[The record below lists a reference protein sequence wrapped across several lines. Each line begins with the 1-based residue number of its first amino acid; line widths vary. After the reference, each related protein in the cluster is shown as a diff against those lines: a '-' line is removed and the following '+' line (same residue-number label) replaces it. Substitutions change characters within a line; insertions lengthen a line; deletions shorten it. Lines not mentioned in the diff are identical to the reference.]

1 MTLSTEP
8 DEAPASSVT
17 GSSLELSHIIKS
29 FPGVQAVRDVS
40 LTIAAGEVVA
50 VVGENGAGKSTLMR
64 VAGGVYP
71 LQSYSGSV
79 LLDGRA
85 VEFHSVADAERAG
98 IVLVS
103 QEVQDIPAMTVSEN
117 IFLNHELGF
126 PLDVGEMRR
135 RSADLLARYG
145 SKIDPRVKMGQLGVG
160 QRQMVMLTRALVNEA
175 KFVIFDEPTASLA
188 GHEVAAF
195 FKMVRRLTASGV
207 GCAFVSHRIDEVFEI
222 ADRIAIMR
230 NGELVGISEK
240 RQTTLREVV
249 RSMVGRE
256 LAAGHLRERVVP
268 GDVRLELNHY
278 CLSKPGRAEQF
289 VVNDVSFYVRA
300 GEIVGLFGL
309 MGAGRTELASGLVG
323 TWPGLRSGECRI
335 RGEAA
340 VVGSP
345 SGAIR
350 RGMTLLTEDRR
361 RLGLFTKMNVRDNVN
376 LGSLQDVSK
385 FQVVDDERALAR
397 TAQFGKQLGI
407 KAPSWLG
414 SVANLSGGN
423 QQKVLLARL
432 LAMQPSVVILD
443 EPTRGIDV
451 GAKAE
456 IFALLNS
463 LTKEGLAVLL
473 ISSELNEVV
482 EMSDRI
488 VGLYK
493 GRVVATFDQPPFD
506 QRAILEAATGGSAP
520 ASEQ

>member
-1 MTLSTEP
+1 MTLTT
-8 DEAPASSVT
+8 DRDDGPANSVRS
-17 GSSLELSHIIKS
+17 SSLELSHIVKT

-40 LTIAAGEVVA
+40 LTISSGEVVA

-64 VAGGVYP
+64 VASGVYP

-79 LLDGRA
+79 RLDGQV
-85 VEFHSVADAERAG
+85 VEFHSVADAESAG

-103 QEVQDIPAMTVSEN
+103 QEVQDVPAMTVAEN
-117 IFLNHELGF
+117 IFLNHEIGF

-135 RSADLLARYG
+135 RSTELLARYG
-145 SKIDPRVKMGQLGVG
+145 STIDPRVKMGQLGVG

-195 FKMVRRLTASGV
+195 FKMVGRLTASGV

-230 NGELVGISEK
+230 NGELVGIAEK
-240 RQTTLREVV
+240 RETTPRDVV
-249 RSMVGRE
+249 RLMVGRE

-268 GDVRLELNHY
+268 GDVRLELSHF
-278 CLSKPGRAEQF
+278 CLSKPGRSEQL
-289 VVNDVSFYVRA
+289 VVNDVSFHVRA

-345 SGAIR
+345 KGAIR
-350 RGMTLLTEDRR
+350 KGMTLLTEDRR

-376 LGSLQDVSK
+376 LGSLEDVSK
-385 FQVVDDERALAR
+385 LQVIDDERALAR
-397 TAQFGKQLGI
+397 TSQFGKQLGI

-432 LAMQPSVVILD
+432 LAMKPSVVILD

-456 IFALLNS
+456 IFALLNN

-493 GRVVATFDQPPFD
+493 GRVVATFDHPPFD
-506 QRAILEAATGGSAP
+506 QHAILEAATGGSAP
-520 ASEQ
+520 ANGQ